1 MVGAARFF
9 ADPDYEKAEYAV
21 LARSDLKGKGL
32 GWVLMRHLIAYAR
45 DKAPGPQVS

>member
-21 LARSDLKGKGL
+21 LAGSDLKGKGL

-45 DKAPGPQVS
+45 DKAPSPQVS